1 MGATPDGLVSCGC
14 CGNGVLEIKCPY
26 SCRQKDLVEASEDS
40 SFFLCQSEEGVIKL
54 KESHQY
60 YYQVQM
66 QMKFC
71 NVEYCDFVVW
81 NKESWINQRI
91 YAKSDFIND
100 AITKTVGF
108 IKLGI
113 LPELVGRWYTKQS
126 LQPST
131 QTLSTTQPSSTQTLS
146 TTQPSSTQTL
156 STTQTSSTHPVSSQ
170 QLNVSDEQSLSIQD
184 AADGAAGDSW
194 CYCRKGESVDDY
206 MIGCDNAA
214 CLIQWFHL
222 SCLHLTLE
230 QVPKG
235 NWLCPECKH
244 LKNMSKRRKYN
255 P

>member
-1 MGATPDGLVSCGC
+1 
-14 CGNGVLEIKCPY
+14 
-26 SCRQKDLVEASEDS
+26 
-40 SFFLCQSEEGVIKL
+40 
-54 KESHQY
+54 
-60 YYQVQM
+60 M

-71 NVEYCDFVVW
+71 NVEYCDFV
-81 NKESWINQRI
+81 ESWINQRI

-131 QTLSTTQPSSTQTLS
+131 QTLSTTQPSSTQRLSTTQPSFTQPLSTTQPSSTQTLSTTQPSSTQTLS

-170 QLNVSDEQSLSIQD
+170 QLNVSDEQSLSIED
-184 AADGAAGDSW
+184 ATDGATGDSW

-206 MIGCDNAA
+206 MIGCDNVA

-230 QVPKG
+230 QVLVLG
-235 NWLCPECKH
+235 RMYIYH
-244 LKNMSKRRKYN
+244 IRRFY
-255 P
+255 